1 MSYMYTRDT
10 FSIEWIC
17 KVHTE
22 VPEIVEKVLIKEL
35 NWYIERLLELSPSS
49 PIGLMSQAVK
59 CYRDGDLISARD
71 VFLKGRFFIQKKR
84 KLVRLIVYT
93 F

>member
-1 MSYMYTRDT
+1 MSEMYTRDT

-22 VPEIVEKVLIKEL
+22 VPDIVEKAL
-35 NWYIERLLELSPSS
+35 NNEINGYIERLLDLSPSS

-59 CYRDGDLISARD
+59 YYREGDLISARD
-71 VFLKGRFFIQKKR
+71 VVLKGSFFLCIKF
-84 KLVRLIVYT
+84 LS
-93 F
+93 